1 MNIVQN
7 ILKYDKQED
16 TAITIGTFDGVHV
29 GHRMILD
36 RLISQTQNTEL
47 KSTLITF
54 FPHPRIVL
62 QKDSDIKLLTTIDEK
77 TKILKNLGLD
87 QLIVHPFTK
96 EFSRLSAT
104 EFVRDLLVNKLKA
117 KKIVIGYDHRFG
129 RNRNANIND
138 LISFGSTFGFE
149 VDEIP
154 AQEIDEISVSSTKI
168 RRALEDGDIETA
180 NAYLGYSYM
189 LTGTV
194 IKGKGLGRQLNF
206 PTANIFIE
214 ESYKLIPRNGVYVVN
229 SEINGTTI
237 SGMMNIG
244 YNPTVNGTE
253 NTSGRPRASIEVH
266 FFDFEQNLYDQ
277 TIQVNILHRIRDEQK
292 FDSIE
297 SLKIQIE
304 KDRVT
309 SRLFLSS

>member
-7 ILKYDKQED
+7 ILKYDKQEE
-16 TAITIGTFDGVHV
+16 TAITIGTFDGVHI
-29 GHRMILD
+29 GHRMILE
-36 RLISQTQNTEL
+36 RLISHTENTPL

-77 TKILKNLGLD
+77 TKILENLGLD

-138 LISFGSTFGFE
+138 LITFGSTFGFA

-168 RRALEDGDIETA
+168 RRALEEGDIETA
-180 NAYLGYSYM
+180 NAYLGYPYM
-189 LTGTV
+189 LTGV
-194 IKGKGLGRQLNF
+194 VKKGKGLGRQLNF

-214 ESYKLIPRNGVYVVN
+214 ESYKLIPTNGVYVVN
-229 SEINGTTI
+229 AEINGTLV

-244 YNPTVNGTE
+244 HNPTVNDTQ
-253 NTSGRPRASIEVH
+253 NASIRGNIEVH
-266 FFDFEQNLYDQ
+266 FFDFDQNLYDQ
-277 TIQVNILHRIRDEQK
+277 TIQINILHRIRDERK
-292 FDSIE
+292 FDSVE
-297 SLKIQIE
+297 ALKTQLT
-304 KDRVT
+304 KDKET
-309 SRLFLSS
+309 SRQFLSS